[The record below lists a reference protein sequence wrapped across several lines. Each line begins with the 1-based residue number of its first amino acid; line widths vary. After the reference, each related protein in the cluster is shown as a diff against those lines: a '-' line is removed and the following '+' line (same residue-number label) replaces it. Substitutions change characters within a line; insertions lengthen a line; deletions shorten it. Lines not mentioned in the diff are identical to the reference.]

1 LELKWVLCSELQE
14 SHSEMKVSA
23 DIGGEF
29 QIAGIIVRIA
39 VDVRK
44 E

>member
-1 LELKWVLCSELQE
+1 MKLVLLSELQE

-29 QIAGIIVRIA
+29 QIAGIIVR
-39 VDVRK
+39 VGV
-44 E
+44 EGMN

>member
-1 LELKWVLCSELQE
+1 
-14 SHSEMKVSA
+14 MKVSA

-29 QIAGIIVRIA
+29 EIAGIIVRID
-39 VDVRK
+39 VDVLK

>member
-1 LELKWVLCSELQE
+1 
-14 SHSEMKVSA
+14 MKVSA

-29 QIAGIIVRIA
+29 EISGIIVRID
-39 VDVRK
+39 VDVLK